1 MSSSK
6 ILPKWELARYLI
18 DAKKNVDTVLFIEK
32 NAKELGEVLQ
42 KELKNAR
49 NSFCNSTC
57 NVLDNIGMP
66 KKILCSTEPL
76 IEIVYTERD
85 KNVSHKDVNYEQINF
100 DSKLMKNILRKVK
113 KIAKMALPDVL
124 TLNFVAWDL
133 TLFRLTR
140 GINIKKEEEILKKK
154 VEQFSD
160 KKLPSY
166 IFPFDNSNMIA
177 GEYQVLNG
185 IEKPL
190 KSRNGNEIITF
201 KNGLTEEEGLQFR
214 QDSAIYSNLVFNTD
228 IWPVPNPEAQIKY
241 KEFKNKGIIDEYGIL
256 KNKEDLTVFPLAN
269 SELKFND

>member
-1 MSSSK
+1 M
-6 ILPKWELARYLI
+6 
-18 DAKKNVDTVLFIEK
+18 V
-32 NAKELGEVLQ
+32 
-42 KELKNAR
+42 
-49 NSFCNSTC
+49 
-57 NVLDNIGMP
+57 
-66 KKILCSTEPL
+66 
-76 IEIVYTERD
+76 
-85 KNVSHKDVNYEQINF
+85 
-100 DSKLMKNILRKVK
+100 
-113 KIAKMALPDVL
+113 LPDVI
-124 TLNFVAWDL
+124 TLNFVTWDS

-166 IFPFDNSNMIA
+166 IFLWDNSNMIA

-214 QDSAIYSNLVFNTD
+214 QDSAIYSNLAFNAD